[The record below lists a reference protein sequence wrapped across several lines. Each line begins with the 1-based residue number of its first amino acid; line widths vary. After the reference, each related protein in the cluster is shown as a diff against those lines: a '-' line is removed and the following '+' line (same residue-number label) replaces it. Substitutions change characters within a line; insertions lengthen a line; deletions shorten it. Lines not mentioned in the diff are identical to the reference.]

1 MYFLTRRNT
10 WKKCHFVLR
19 GGVLAMEVVQ
29 VTVVCHGVA
38 GKVLASKTQSVTPSS
53 SHH

>member
-19 GGVLAMEVVQ
+19 GGVLAMEVVAME
-29 VTVVCHGVA
+29 VVAMEVVVVA
-38 GKVLASKTQSVTPSS
+38 NSVTRC
-53 SHH
+53 